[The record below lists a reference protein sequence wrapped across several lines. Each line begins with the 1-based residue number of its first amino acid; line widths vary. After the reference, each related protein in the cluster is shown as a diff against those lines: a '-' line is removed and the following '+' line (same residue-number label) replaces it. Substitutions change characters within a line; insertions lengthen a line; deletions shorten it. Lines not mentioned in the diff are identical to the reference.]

1 MNDDVK
7 AAVNNLFQMYS
18 IFDINTLP
26 MTSIKMSAEKM
37 VANFGADKV
46 AKALPITPK
55 NGIEYAIKMIINQT
69 IKEG

>member
-46 AKALPITPK
+46 AKALPAIPK

>member
-46 AKALPITPK
+46 AKALPAPK